1 VSTRIKIRREELFT
15 SGVTRAVARER
26 RLTGRPAP
34 EAPPV
39 SPLRALCMSSLF
51 YLPLAGLLA
60 SLFAWLILEPYFN
73 DVVKVGGEVVL
84 VNNDPFDPM
93 ENNWLEEAGVET
105 GGALSLTVGAKEVII
120 LPGQT
125 ALEAGVDGQTPFR
138 SVEEIDAGSM
148 LEAAGEPLDGNRL
161 LAWAVRPATA
171 VQARATGQE
180 IGESVAAGFLFFP
193 LTAVL
198 IALALLF
205 AEGLASGNWVRM
217 LERSMLGGL
226 LTIVFS
232 FLAYIPAGL
241 IIMLGWA
248 VLGDTVGHTIQTISG
263 PRLLLF
269 AASRSAAWA
278 CMGAALGLG
287 MNLVRSTKVQ
297 LRNAV
302 VGGTLGGALGGVFF
316 DPIDRLASSGS
327 FFAESNLSRLVGV
340 LAVGALVGIFV
351 ALVDR
356 LAREA
361 WIRVRTGPLAGKAFV
376 LYRTPAYVGSAPDA
390 DIYLFKDAEISP
402 KHAAIHRVGSRY
414 EIEDTS
420 RRGTRV
426 AGQAIRRSRLQ
437 SGDQIVIGG
446 TVLEF
451 EERARP
457 TPKQGSVT

>member
-1 VSTRIKIRREELFT
+1 MSTRIKIRREELFT
-15 SGVTRAVARER
+15 ATVTRAIANER
-26 RLTGRPAP
+26 RLTGRPTLEP
-34 EAPPV
+34 PPV
-39 SPLRALCMSSLF
+39 SPLRALLMSSLF

-60 SLFAWLILEPYFN
+60 SLLAWLIIEPHFN
-73 DVVKVGGEVVL
+73 DVVKLGGEVVL

-105 GGALSLTVGAKEVII
+105 GGALSLTVGAKEVIL

-125 ALEAGVDGQTPFR
+125 ALEPGADGGTPFR
-138 SVEEIDAGSM
+138 HVGEIEAGTT
-148 LEAAGEPLDGNRL
+148 LEAAGEALDDNRL
-161 LAWAVRPATA
+161 LAWAVRPATDA
-171 VQARATGQE
+171 QARAAGQD

-226 LTIVFS
+226 LTVVFA
-232 FLAYIPAGL
+232 FLAYIPAGI

-248 VLGDTVGHTIQTISG
+248 LLGDTVGKTIQTISG

-269 AASRSAAWA
+269 AATRSAAWA
-278 CMGAALGLG
+278 CMGASLGLG
-287 MNLVRSTKVQ
+287 MNLVRSSKVQ
-297 LRNAV
+297 LRNAIL
-302 VGGTLGGALGGVFF
+302 GGTLGGALGGVFF
-316 DPIDRLASSGS
+316 DPLDRFLSSGS
-327 FFAESNLSRLVGV
+327 FFSESDLSRLVGV
-340 LAVGALVGIFV
+340 LAVGALVGVFV

-361 WIRVRTGPLAGKAFV
+361 WVRVRTGPLAGKAFV

-420 RRGTRV
+420 RKGTRV
-426 AGQAIRRSRLQ
+426 AGQVIRRSRLV

-451 EERARP
+451 EERAKRAP
-457 TPKQGSVT
+457 V

>member
-1 VSTRIKIRREELFT
+1 MSSRIKIKRDELFT
-15 SGVTRAVARER
+15 ASVSRAIAQER

-39 SPLRALCMSSLF
+39 SPLRAVLLSSLF

-60 SLFAWLILEPYFN
+60 SLLAWLILEPSFN
-73 DVVKVGGEVVL
+73 DVTKVGGEVVL

-93 ENNWLEEAGVET
+93 ESAWFQKAGVDT
-105 GGALSLTVGAKEVII
+105 GGAVSLTVGAKEVV
-120 LPGQT
+120 LLRSQT
-125 ALEAGVDGQTPFR
+125 ALEPGTDGQEPFR
-138 SVEEIDAGSM
+138 SVEEIEPGTV
-148 LEAAGEPLDGNRL
+148 LEAAGEALDSNRL
-161 LAWAVRPATA
+161 LAWAVRPATVA
-171 VQARATGQE
+171 QARAAGQE
-180 IGESVAAGFLFFP
+180 IGESVVAGFLFFP

-226 LTIVFS
+226 LTVVFS

-241 IIMLGWA
+241 IIMLGWS

-269 AASRSAAWA
+269 AATRSAAWA
-278 CMGAALGLG
+278 CMGASLGLG
-287 MNLVRSTKVQ
+287 MNLVRSTRVQ

-316 DPIDRLASSGS
+316 DPIDRFASSGS
-327 FFAESNLSRLVGV
+327 FFAESDLSRLVGV
-340 LAVGALVGIFV
+340 LAVGVLVGIFV

-376 LYRTPAYVGSAPDA
+376 LYRTPALIGSAPDA

-414 EIEDTS
+414 EIEDSS

-426 AGQAIRRSRLQ
+426 AGQVVRRSRLQ

-451 EERARP
+451 EERAKR
-457 TPKQGSVT
+457 TPV

>member
-1 VSTRIKIRREELFT
+1 MSSRIKIRREELYT
-15 SGVTRAVARER
+15 ASVTRAIATER
-26 RLTGRPAP
+26 RLTGRAAP
-34 EAPPV
+34 EPPPV
-39 SPLRALCMSSLF
+39 SPLRALLLSSLF

-60 SLFAWLILEPYFN
+60 SLLAWLLIEPYFN
-73 DVVKVGGEVVL
+73 DVTTVGGEVVL
-84 VNNDPFDPM
+84 VNSDPFDPM
-93 ENNWLEEAGVET
+93 ENRWLESAGVET
-105 GGALSLTVGAKEVII
+105 GGALSLTVGAKEVIV

-125 ALEAGVDGQTPFR
+125 AFEEGVDGQAPFG
-138 SVEEIDAGSM
+138 SVGDIEAGTT
-148 LEAAGEPLDGNRL
+148 LEAAGEALDANRL
-161 LAWAVRPATA
+161 LAWAVRPATT
-171 VQARATGQE
+171 VQARAAGQE

-226 LTIVFS
+226 LTVVFS
-232 FLAYIPAGL
+232 FLAYIPAGI

-248 VLGDTVGHTIQTISG
+248 VLGETVGHTIQTISG

-269 AASRSAAWA
+269 AATRSAAWA
-278 CMGAALGLG
+278 CMGASLGLG

-316 DPIDRLASSGS
+316 DPIDRFFSSGS
-327 FFAESNLSRLVGV
+327 LFSESDLSRLVGV

-376 LYRTPAYVGSAPDA
+376 LYRTPAYIGSAPDA
-390 DIYLFKDAEISP
+390 DIYLFKDADIGP
-402 KHAAIHRVGSRY
+402 KHATIHRVGSRY
-414 EIEDTS
+414 EIEDSS

-426 AGQAIRRSRLQ
+426 AGQVIRRSRLV

-451 EERARP
+451 EERAKRAP
-457 TPKQGSVT
+457 V